1 MKEGLGLSSA
11 DLKMLSETC
20 NIIMNCAAS
29 IDFNA
34 RLDDAININI
44 KGTFRMMELAKKC
57 QKLQCFTHVSTCYVN
72 CNMRG
77 RIK

>member
-1 MKEGLGLSSA
+1 MLKDKLGLSAA
-11 DLKMLSETC
+11 DEQEVIENV

-44 KGTFRMMELAKKC
+44 KGTLKILELAKKV
-57 QKLQCFTHVSTCYVN
+57 KNLNNFTHVSTCYVN
-72 CNMRG
+72 CTE
-77 RIK
+77 K